1 MKTDED
7 VVRDLLVQVTPEF
20 DPVDASAVR
29 TEAETVPNRTRTALW
44 AVAAAVLVVVIA
56 VAVVAT
62 RRTPGRRAT
71 ASARTASTSATD
83 TVPPGPKAA
92 AFLLELKLPGTRFPA
107 DGTSIHAELLAI
119 NNTDHAIAKHYANCD
134 PFAQVGLS
142 AGYVRFDGTM
152 SGDVLCSPAATLR
165 PGVTHIPVTIA
176 TTYQG
181 CQQGRLPGTRQM
193 PHCMGAGDSTL
204 PPLPPG
210 RYRVNVVPQQ
220 LSVTP
225 ALSRPIWI
233 TLLPR

>member
-7 VVRDLLVQVTPEF
+7 VVHDLLVRVAPEF
-20 DPVDASAVR
+20 DPIDPESVR
-29 TEAETVPNRTRTALW
+29 KKAQPREQHGRALL
-44 AVAAAVLVVVIA
+44 AVAAAALVVV
-56 VAVVAT
+56 VAVVVVLV
-62 RRTPGRRAT
+62 RRTPSPRSI
-71 ASARTASTSATD
+71 ASARSTSTSPTAT
-83 TVPPGPKAA
+83 VRPGPKPPP
-92 AFLLELKLPGTRFPA
+92 FRMELMLPGTRFPA

-119 NNTDHAIAKHYANCD
+119 NHTGHAIAKRYANCD

-142 AGYVRFDGTM
+142 AGYVLFDGTM
-152 SGDVLCSPAATLR
+152 SGDVLCSPPGTLA

-210 RYRVNVVPQQ
+210 RYRVSVVPQQ

-233 TLLPR
+233 TLLPH